1 MSVIRVPPGVEVVIG
16 AAGVIHHQRAGRGGL
31 FFVDMRVVVFVLG
44 LEDDFPM
51 ARDEE
56 GVDVAV
62 LTREQIFM
70 DQRERVR

>member
-31 FFVDMRVVVFVLG
+31 FFIDMRVVVLVIG

-56 GVDVAV
+56 GIDVAV
-62 LTREQIFM
+62 LTCEQIFM

>member
-1 MSVIRVPPGVEVVIG
+1 MSVIRVPPGIEVVVG

-31 FFVDMRVVVFVLG
+31 FFIEQRVVVFVIG
-44 LEDDFPM
+44 LKDDFSM

-56 GVDVAV
+56 RVDVAV
-62 LTREQIFM
+62 FAREQIFM

>member
-1 MSVIRVPPGVEVVIG
+1 
-16 AAGVIHHQRAGRGGL
+16 
-31 FFVDMRVVVFVLG
+31 MRVVVFVIG